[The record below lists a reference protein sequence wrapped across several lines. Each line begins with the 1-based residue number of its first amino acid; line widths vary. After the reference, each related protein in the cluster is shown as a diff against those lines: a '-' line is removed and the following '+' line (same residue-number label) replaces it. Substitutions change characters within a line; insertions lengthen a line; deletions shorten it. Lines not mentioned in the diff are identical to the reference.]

1 MKAVTITEA
10 PLAVEELVEVV
21 GGAQVELGPGALA
34 RIRASRAVVDQAL
47 DSGDAIYGLTTG
59 IGHLKDTRLP
69 DEELRRAQQVLVMT
83 HAGGIGP
90 TLPTELV
97 RAALMARLNG
107 IARGGSGASPAVA
120 ETLAAMLNAGVHPLV
135 AETGSVGAGDLAQ
148 MAAMALVAIGRGS
161 AEYTGEILPGGEAL
175 RRAGIDPLELQP
187 KDGLALVSANAISIG
202 HGALVLV
209 RAARAVDAADLSAA
223 LSLEATGGNPSVALP
238 VVGRAKPFAGQIEAC
253 RRILAALEGSYLL
266 QPAAPSSIQDPLS
279 FRVAPQVHGA
289 LGELLGFARRA
300 VETELNSQSDNP
312 LVSVADQA
320 MVHNGN
326 FHPIVLA
333 LAFDGLRGAIAHVGQ
348 LSERRMSHLWDAFFG
363 NVAGLGA
370 EPPGGTIPRFP
381 GLSLRYPAAAL
392 SAELKQLAAPATLD
406 VPTLETGGLE
416 DHGTSAPLSVRKADA
431 ALGLLEDLLAVELL
445 MAHDTLST
453 RPARPT
459 LGAGTGA
466 ALRVVEEVMA
476 ASDPTGPPA
485 EVHRALRARLPAVL
499 GARPTTGRLQHR

>member
-1 MKAVTITEA
+1 MKAVIITEA
-10 PLAVEELVEVV
+10 PLVVEELVDVV
-21 GGAQVELGPGALA
+21 GGAQVELGPEALA
-34 RIRASRAVVDQAL
+34 RIRASRAVVDRAL
-47 DSGDAIYGLTTG
+47 GSGDAIYGLTTG

-69 DEELRRAQQVLVMT
+69 DQELRRAQLLLVMT

-90 TLPTELV
+90 ALPAELI
-97 RAALMARLNG
+97 RAALMVRLNG

-120 ETLAAMLNAGVHPLV
+120 ETLAAMLNAGVHPVV

-148 MAAMALVAIGRGS
+148 MAAIALVAIGMGS
-161 AEYTGEILPGGEAL
+161 AEHAGEVLPGAEAL
-175 RRAGIDPLELQP
+175 RRAGIGPLELQP
-187 KDGLALVSANAISIG
+187 KDGLTLVSANGFSIG
-202 HGALVLV
+202 HGALVV
-209 RAARAVDAADLSAA
+209 ARAARVVDAADLTAA

-266 QPAAPSSIQDPLS
+266 QPDASTSIQDPLS
-279 FRVAPQVHGA
+279 FRVAPQVHRA
-289 LGELLGFARRA
+289 LRELLGFARRA

-312 LVSVADQA
+312 LVSVEDQA

-348 LSERRMSHLWDAFFG
+348 LSERRMSHLWDAFFS
-363 NVAGLGA
+363 NVAGLGT
-370 EPPGGTIPRFP
+370 EPPGGTNPRFA
-381 GLSLRYPAAAL
+381 GLQLRYPAAAVF
-392 SAELKQLAAPATLD
+392 AELKQLATPATLD
-406 VPTLETGGLE
+406 VPTLESGGLE

-445 MAHDTLST
+445 MARDVLST
-453 RPARPT
+453 MPAPPG

-466 ALRVVEEVMA
+466 ALRTVEEVIA
-476 ASDPTGPPA
+476 ASDPIEPPA
-485 EVHRALRARLPAVL
+485 EVHRALRARLPVAV
-499 GARPTTGRLQHR
+499 AS

>member
-1 MKAVTITEA
+1 MKTVTVTEA
-10 PLAVEELVEVV
+10 PLTVEELVDVV
-21 GGAQVELGPGALA
+21 GGGQVELGPEALA
-34 RIRASRAVVDQAL
+34 RIRASRAVVDRAL
-47 DSGDAIYGLTTG
+47 ESGDAIYGLTTG
-59 IGHLKDTRLP
+59 VGHLKDTRVP

-90 TLPTELV
+90 PLPAELV
-97 RAALMARLNG
+97 RAALMVRLNG

-120 ETLAAMLNAGVHPLV
+120 ETLAAMLNAGVHPVV

-148 MAAMALVAIGRGS
+148 MAAMALVAIGMGS
-161 AEYTGEILPGGEAL
+161 AEHAGEVLPGAEAL
-175 RRAGIDPLELQP
+175 RRAGIAPLELQP

-202 HGALVLV
+202 QGALVV
-209 RAARAVDAADLSAA
+209 ARAARAADAAHLTAA

-238 VVGRAKPFAGQIEAC
+238 VVGRAKPFAGQVEAC

-266 QPAAPSSIQDPLS
+266 QPDAPSSIQDPLS

-312 LVSVADQA
+312 LVSVDDQA
-320 MVHNGN
+320 LVHNGN

-348 LSERRMSHLWDAFFG
+348 LSERRLSHLWDAFFG
-363 NVAGLGA
+363 NVAGLGG
-370 EPPGGTIPRFP
+370 EPAGGTVPRFP
-381 GLSLRYPAAAL
+381 GLSLRYPAAAVF
-392 SAELKQLAAPATLD
+392 AELKQLAAPATLD
-406 VPTLETGGLE
+406 APTLESGGLE

-431 ALGLLEDLLAVELL
+431 ALALLEDLLAVELL
-445 MAHDTLST
+445 MARDVLSSM
-453 RPARPT
+453 PATPP

-466 ALRVVEEVMA
+466 ALRVVEEAIA

-485 EVHRALRARLPAVL
+485 EVHRALRARLPAAV
-499 GARPTTGRLQHR
+499 AS